1 MIFNEK
7 NPPRTFEAGFDIKR
21 IIKDCGMVKLSPDE
35 QITFVTES
43 GNEYDLTRKN
53 FGYYATPSLNGR
65 LKRFDMRAVLVKN
78 RHDQFFII
86 LVEKG
91 KEPLFDKYIKE
102 EKMEVVVWMD
112 NKDVLS
118 TLGNT

>member
-118 TLGNT
+118 TLRNT

>member
-43 GNEYDLTRKN
+43 GNEYDLTRQN

>member
-1 MIFNEK
+1 MIFYEK